1 MVIKIKGN
9 QTITLVEENKTITD
23 KEKLLQTFNEYFV
36 DIIPSLG
43 ITYFWVNNDDVN
55 NDKINNTI
63 TNFEDHR
70 SKGAIK
76 KQMG

>member
-23 KEKLLQTFNEYFV
+23 KEKLLTFNEYFA

-43 ITYFWVNNDDVN
+43 ITYFQVNNDDGVN
-55 NDKINNTI
+55 NDKISNTI
-63 TNFEDHR
+63 TKLWGPSKHR
-70 SKGAIK
+70 CY
-76 KQMG
+76 

>member
-23 KEKLLQTFNEYFV
+23 KEKLLTFNEYFV

-43 ITYFWVNNDDVN
+43 ITYFRVNNDGVN

-63 TNFEDHR
+63 TKLWGP
-70 SKGAIK
+70 SKHK
-76 KQMG
+76 CY

>member
-43 ITYFWVNNDDVN
+43 ITYFWLNNDDVN

-76 KQMG
+76 KQME